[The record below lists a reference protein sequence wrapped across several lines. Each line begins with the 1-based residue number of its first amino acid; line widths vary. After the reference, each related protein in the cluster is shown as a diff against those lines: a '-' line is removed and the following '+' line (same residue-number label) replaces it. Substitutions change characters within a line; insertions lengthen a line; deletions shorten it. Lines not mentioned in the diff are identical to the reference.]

1 MTLKQKKNL
10 IWLLVAV
17 ALVAVVAVALTLRI
31 GESNRLRSLQAE
43 KEARRL
49 FNAQTMRASGI
60 GGRVVILDGDAR
72 IAPGIIADAASLIK
86 IVLDQDVDPA
96 DVAMW
101 VDEPN
106 AQLILTADKIY
117 YIENGNP
124 FQWNLSELK
133 TVDWERSTGGDVFI
147 GNARCHILVEC
158 RKPFVEAMKKI
169 LINCRPVIEDDKQVR
184 HDCYGLD

>member
-1 MTLKQKKNL
+1 MTLKHKKNL
-10 IWLLVAV
+10 VWLLVAV
-17 ALVAVVAVALTLRI
+17 VLTAVVVVALTFRV
-31 GESNRLRSLQAE
+31 GESNRLRRLQAE

-49 FNAQTMRASGI
+49 FNAQAMRASGI
-60 GGRVVILDGDAR
+60 WGRVVILDGETR
-72 IAPGIIADAASLIK
+72 ITPGIIAEAASLIK
-86 IVLDQDVDPA
+86 NVLNQDIDAA

-106 AQLILTADKIY
+106 AQLILTADEIY
-117 YIENGNP
+117 YIANGNP
-124 FQWNLSELK
+124 LQWNLSELK

-169 LINCRPVIEDDKQVR
+169 LKNCQSAKENVNQVR
-184 HDCYGLD
+184 PDCCGMD

>member
-1 MTLKQKKNL
+1 MTLKQRKNL
-10 IWLLVAV
+10 VWLLVAV
-17 ALVAVVAVALTLRI
+17 VLTAVVAVALTLRI
-31 GESNRLRSLQAE
+31 GESNRLRRLKAE

-60 GGRVVILDGDAR
+60 GGRVVILDGEAR

-106 AQLILTADKIY
+106 AQLILTADEIY

-133 TVDWERSTGGDVFI
+133 TVDWERISGGDVFI
-147 GNARCHILVEC
+147 GNARCHLLVEC

-169 LINCRPVIEDDKQVR
+169 LKNCQSAKENVNQVR
-184 HDCYGLD
+184 PDCCGMD

>member
-1 MTLKQKKNL
+1 M
-10 IWLLVAV
+10 
-17 ALVAVVAVALTLRI
+17 AVALTLRI
-31 GESNRLRSLQAE
+31 GESNRLRRLQAE

-60 GGRVVILDGDAR
+60 GGRVVILA
-72 IAPGIIADAASLIK
+72 GIIADAASLIK

-106 AQLILTADKIY
+106 AQLILTADEIY
-117 YIENGNP
+117 YMENGNP

-133 TVDWERSTGGDVFI
+133 TVDWERISGGDVFI

-169 LINCRPVIEDDKQVR
+169 LKNCQSDQENDNQVR
-184 HDCYGLD
+184 PNCCGMD